1 MSIHTI
7 LGAGGVIADTLASE
21 LSAAQLPVR
30 LVSRHP
36 AIPVSLRSAGG
47 GVVDGKAGTGA
58 VGGGTAATGA
68 SGVSGVPGVTA
79 GPAPTLLAADLT
91 HPDQALAAIDGSTV
105 AYLCVGL
112 PYKYSVW
119 RQQWPRIID
128 NTIEA
133 CKQTGAKLI
142 FFDNVY
148 MYGKTEGPMTEET
161 PYDPSSRKGDL
172 RARLA
177 TQVMSEVRKGNITA
191 MIARAADFYG
201 PGAGKTSIPDI
212 LVFQKLRQDKKAQWL
227 VNTNV
232 RHSFTYTPDAAR
244 ALYLLAT
251 DDNAWNQVW
260 HLPTAPAPLTGA
272 EFIAKAAHALG
283 KTNHYSV
290 LSKWMIR
297 LGGLFDSTTKELYEM
312 LYQYEFDYLFDS
324 SKFESAFH
332 FQPTSYEEGIKATAN
347 AYRNGTGF

>member
-7 LGAGGVIADTLASE
+7 LGAGGPVADALSRELLAHH
-21 LSAAQLPVR
+21 LPVR

-36 AIPVSLRSAGG
+36 SL
-47 GVVDGKAGTGA
+47 
-58 VGGGTAATGA
+58 
-68 SGVSGVPGVTA
+68 P
-79 GPAPTLLAADLT
+79 PAPGLASADPAFANSTTPQVTTFAADLT
-91 HPDQALAAIDGSTV
+91 DPAQTLKAIEGSTV

-112 PYKYSVW
+112 PYRYSTW
-119 RQQWPRIID
+119 RELWPPIFD

-133 CKQTGAKLI
+133 CKKTGTKLI

-148 MYGKTEGPMTEET
+148 MYGKTEGLMTEET

-177 TQVMSEVRKGNITA
+177 TQLMSEVRKGNITA
-191 MIARAADFYG
+191 MIARSADFYG

-212 LVFQKLRQDKKAQWL
+212 LVFQKLRQAAKAQWL
-227 VNTNV
+227 VNAHV
-232 RHSFTYTPDAAR
+232 PHSLTYTPDIAR

-251 DDNAWNQVW
+251 DDNAWDQVW
-260 HLPTAPAPLTGA
+260 HLPTAASPLTGA
-272 EFIAKAAHALG
+272 EFIEKAALALG
-283 KTNHYSV
+283 KAGNYTV

-297 LGGLFDSTTKELYEM
+297 LGGIFDSTTKELYEM
-312 LYQYEFDYLFDS
+312 LYQYEFDYRFDS
-324 SKFESAFH
+324 SKFENTYH

>member
-1 MSIHTI
+1 MSIHVI
-7 LGAGGVIADTLASE
+7 LGAGGVIADTLLRE
-21 LSAAQLPVR
+21 LSKHQLPVR
-30 LVSRHP
+30 LVARNPSP
-36 AIPVSLRSAGG
+36 QP
-47 GVVDGKAGTGA
+47 
-58 VGGGTAATGA
+58 
-68 SGVSGVPGVTA
+68 VTA
-79 GPAPTLLAADLT
+79 DPAAPRVTTLQADLT
-91 HPDQALAAIDGSTV
+91 DPAQAYRAIEGAAV
-105 AYLCVGL
+105 AYLCAGL
-112 PYKYSVW
+112 PYRYSTW
-119 RQQWPRIID
+119 REQWPRIID

-133 CKQTGAKLI
+133 CKKTGTKLI

-161 PYDPSSRKGDL
+161 PYNPSSRKGDL

-177 TQVMSEVRKGNITA
+177 TQLMSEVRKGNITA

-212 LVFQKLRQDKKAQWL
+212 LVFQKLRKAAKAQWL
-227 VNTNV
+227 VNPHV
-232 RHSFTYTPDAAR
+232 PHSFTYTPDTAR

-260 HLPTAPAPLTGA
+260 HLPTAASPFTGA
-272 EFIAKAAHALG
+272 EFVEKVALALG
-283 KTNHYSV
+283 QAGNYTV
-290 LSKWMIR
+290 FSKLMIR

-324 SKFESAFH
+324 SKFENTYR

-347 AYRNGTGF
+347 AYINGTSEKLPK